1 MAGIDDII
9 NKHPSLAPI
18 ANFIG
23 MRKQVEVPAELPDA
37 DLSEYGGVLS
47 KANYKDT
54 NPLFGIPKSTLP
66 KQLPT
71 SIPVYRA
78 DPEGKYGGKNG
89 LETLPQS
96 RFLKGG
102 DQHWEQTNDPNK
114 ASAYNNSEKA
124 IQQLYNYARLNG
136 AAQKYG
142 YPALSP
148 EEAAAFV
155 LKEGRADLGHN
166 YVAAGNKA
174 EKAFEKTLM
183 DTYNLSKSDA
193 NFLTALYIKKQ
204 TADRLK
210 IPLAEAWNGTGV
222 NELGQTGKDYA
233 SNYQHHL
240 NAARHP
246 KNAQLYAIIQ
256 QGIADGYKHG
266 LPLKK
271 NAVQDSLSHT
281 KEEKYKKGGKVKLPS
296 GHKKGGSSSLI

>member
-1 MAGIDDII
+1 MAGIGDII
-9 NKHPSLAPI
+9 KTYPSLAPL
-18 ANFIG
+18 ANAVG

-37 DLSEYGGVLS
+37 DLSQYTGMFGKPS
-47 KANYKDT
+47 YKDT

-66 KQLPT
+66 KQLPS

-78 DPEGKYGGKNG
+78 DPEGKYGGKDG

-124 IQQLYNYARLNG
+124 VQQLYNYARLNG

-142 YPALSP
+142 YPALTP
-148 EEAAAFV
+148 EETAAFV
-155 LKEGRADLGHN
+155 LKEGRSDLGHN
-166 YVAAGNKA
+166 YVSPGNKK
-174 EKAFEKTLM
+174 EKEFEKTLM
-183 DTYNLSKSDA
+183 NTYNLSKSDA

-210 IPLAEAWNGTGV
+210 IPLAEAWNGTGT

-233 SNYQHHL
+233 NSYQQQL
-240 NAARHP
+240 KAALHP
-246 KNAQLYAIIQ
+246 KNAGLYAIIQ

-271 NAVQDSLSHT
+271 NAVHDSISHT
-281 KEEKYKKGGKVKLPS
+281 KEEKYKKGGKVKLP
-296 GHKKGGSSSLI
+296 KDYKNGGSSSLI